1 MRGFTHTTPLIT
13 ALITCSLTLAII
25 KAAAAQS
32 THDDHHPLPPF
43 SCASTNPSTGSHPFC
58 NVHLSVDERARDLVS
73 RLMLDEKISQL
84 INKAS
89 AIPRLGIPY
98 YQWWSEALHGVA
110 VAIGVENGVS
120 FNGTI
125 RAATSFP
132 QVILT
137 AAAFDTNLWYRIAK
151 VIGTEARAIY
161 NEGEAIG
168 MTFWSPNI
176 NIFRDPR
183 WGRGQETPGED
194 PLLTG
199 KYAVSFVRGIQGDS
213 FEGGSLKDGRLQVS
227 ACCKHFTAY
236 DLDNWK
242 GIDRFTFDAH
252 VTKQDMAD
260 TYQPPFKSCVEEG
273 RASGIMCAYNLVNGV
288 PNCADYDLLTK
299 TAREEWGFQGYITS
313 DCDAVSLIYEKQKY
327 AKSHGDAVAD
337 VLKAGMDVNCGLYLA
352 NHTKSAVE
360 QGKVSESDIDRA
372 LHNLFSVRMRLGLF
386 NGNPSQLPYGNLGR
400 NDICTPEHQ
409 DLALE
414 AARDGIVLL
423 KNSAKLLPLSKS
435 KTKSLAVIGPNANV
449 AKMLLGNYAGPPC
462 KTITPLEGLMS
473 YVKKTKFHPGCEDV
487 NCTSAATSQAVKL
500 AKSADYVVLVM
511 GLNQERESEE
521 LDRED
526 LVLPGQQQSLIT
538 SVAKAARKPVVLV
551 MLCGGP
557 VDISFAKNDP
567 KIGGILWAG
576 YPGEAGGKA
585 VAEIIF
591 GDHNPGAFHQ
601 KLSFMALQLKS
612 HTYKL
617 GIITRPRRKWLTWYP
632 KDFINIPMT
641 DMRMRP
647 DPSSGYPGRTY
658 RFYQGEKVYE
668 FGYGLSYTNYSYK
681 FVSVSQSKL
690 DFKTLSTTDRP
701 EQLGYISV
709 AEIGS
714 ESCEKAKVSA
724 VVRVKN
730 EGKTGGKHPVLLFL
744 RRDHEGGNASPVK
757 QLVGFQKVR
766 LNAKEKGSVEFE
778 VSPCEHF
785 SRASEDGNLVIE
797 SGDHYLVVGD
807 QVYPI
812 SINV

>member
-1 MRGFTHTTPLIT
+1 M
-13 ALITCSLTLAII
+13 
-25 KAAAAQS
+25 
-32 THDDHHPLPPF
+32 
-43 SCASTNPSTGSHPFC
+43 
-58 NVHLSVDERARDLVS
+58 S
-73 RLMLDEKISQL
+73 R
-84 INKAS
+84 
-89 AIPRLGIPY
+89 
-98 YQWWSEALHGVA
+98 
-110 VAIGVENGVS
+110 
-120 FNGTI
+120 
-125 RAATSFP
+125 
-132 QVILT
+132 
-137 AAAFDTNLWYRIAK
+137 
-151 VIGTEARAIY
+151 
-161 NEGEAIG
+161 
-168 MTFWSPNI
+168 
-176 NIFRDPR
+176 
-183 WGRGQETPGED
+183 
-194 PLLTG
+194 
-199 KYAVSFVRGIQGDS
+199 
-213 FEGGSLKDGRLQVS
+213 
-227 ACCKHFTAY
+227 
-236 DLDNWK
+236 
-242 GIDRFTFDAH
+242 
-252 VTKQDMAD
+252 
-260 TYQPPFKSCVEEG
+260 
-273 RASGIMCAYNLVNGV
+273 
-288 PNCADYDLLTK
+288 
-299 TAREEWGFQGYITS
+299 YITS

-327 AKSHGDAVAD
+327 AKSHEDAVAD

-386 NGNPSQLPYGNLGR
+386 NGNPSELPFGNLGR

-414 AARDGIVLL
+414 AARDGVVLL

-462 KTITPLEGLMS
+462 KTITPLQGLMS

-511 GLNQERESEE
+511 GLDQERESEE

-526 LVLPGQQQSLIT
+526 LVLPGQQQSLVT
-538 SVAKAARKPVVLV
+538 SVAKAAKKPVVLV
-551 MLCGGP
+551 LHCGGP
-557 VDISFAKNDP
+557 VDISFAKNNP

-585 VAEIIF
+585 IAEIIF
-591 GDHNPGAFHQ
+591 GDHNPGGR
-601 KLSFMALQLKS
+601 L
-612 HTYKL
+612 
-617 GIITRPRRKWLTWYP
+617 PLTWYP

-658 RFYQGEKVYE
+658 RFYQGEKVFE

-701 EQLGYISV
+701 EQSGYVSV
-709 AEIGS
+709 SEIGS

-730 EGKTGGKHPVLLFL
+730 EGKMAGKHPVLLFL
-744 RRDHEGGNASPVK
+744 RRDHHQDGSASPVK
-757 QLVGFQKVR
+757 QLVGFQKVS

-785 SRASEDGNLVIE
+785 SRASEDGTLVIE
-797 SGDHYLVVGD
+797 SGDQYLVVGD
-807 QVYPI
+807 QEYPI

>member
-1 MRGFTHTTPLIT
+1 M
-13 ALITCSLTLAII
+13 
-25 KAAAAQS
+25 
-32 THDDHHPLPPF
+32 
-43 SCASTNPSTGSHPFC
+43 
-58 NVHLSVDERARDLVS
+58 
-73 RLMLDEKISQL
+73 
-84 INKAS
+84 
-89 AIPRLGIPY
+89 
-98 YQWWSEALHGVA
+98 A

-137 AAAFDTNLWYRIAK
+137 AAAFDADLWYQIAK

-242 GIDRFTFDAH
+242 GVDRFTFDAH

-260 TYQPPFKSCVEEG
+260 TFQPPFKSCVEEG

-288 PNCADYDLLTK
+288 PNCADYNLLTK
-299 TAREEWGFQGYITS
+299 TARGEWGFQGYITS

-327 AKSHGDAVAD
+327 AKSHEDAVAD

-372 LHNLFSVRMRLGLF
+372 LYNLFSVRMRLGLF
-386 NGNPSQLPYGNLGR
+386 NGSPSEQSYGNLGR

-414 AARDGIVLL
+414 AARGGIVLL

-449 AKMLLGNYAGPPC
+449 AKTLLGNYAGPPC

-500 AKSADYVVLVM
+500 AKSADYVILVM

-538 SVAKAARKPVVLV
+538 SIAKAAKKPVVLV

-585 VAEIIF
+585 IAEIIF
-591 GDHNPGAFHQ
+591 GDHNPGGR
-601 KLSFMALQLKS
+601 L
-612 HTYKL
+612 
-617 GIITRPRRKWLTWYP
+617 PLTWYP

-641 DMRMRP
+641 DMRMRS

-658 RFYQGEKVYE
+658 RFYQGEKVFE

-701 EQLGYISV
+701 EHSGYISV
-709 AEIGS
+709 ADIGS

-724 VVRVKN
+724 VVKVEN
-730 EGKTGGKHPVLLFL
+730 EGKMAGKHPVLLFL
-744 RRDHEGGNASPVK
+744 RRDHKGGNASPVK
-757 QLVGFQKVR
+757 QLVGFQKVS
-766 LNAKEKGSVEFE
+766 LNAKQKGSVEFE

-785 SRASEDGNLVIE
+785 SRASKDGTLVIE
-797 SGDHYLVVGD
+797 SGDQYLVVGD
-807 QVYPI
+807 QEYPI